1 MRSKMKWW
9 DIYKFMDI
17 YIYIYI
23 YIYYGWR
30 KQSYINRT
38 IQYPS
43 VPIKYS
49 QRSNKNSIKNNESV
63 TFNEFVSE

>member
-23 YIYYGWR
+23 YIYFMVEEN
-30 KQSYINRT
+30 SYINRT

-49 QRSNKNSIKNNESV
+49 QRSNKNSIKDNESV
-63 TFNEFVSE
+63 TFDEFVSE